1 MTQMTKPLL
10 EATNLTRNFGTG
22 NHQVAAVKDV
32 SFQLNP
38 GEIVA
43 IVGESG
49 SGKSTLARVI
59 LRLLAPSSG
68 SLKFL
73 GKDVASQSHAD
84 YWREVQAVFQDPYAA
99 FNQFYSVKQ
108 ILIKALNLADK
119 KPSRAERDARMEKV
133 LSSVGLKAS
142 EALGKYPHQ
151 LSGGQRQRVM
161 MARALMLEPQLLVA
175 DEPTSALDASL
186 RVSVLNLL
194 KDLRQSQ
201 NMSIIFITHDI
212 GQAYYLADR
221 VLVMYQGEMVEQ
233 GSVEDVV
240 RNSQHPYTQRL
251 LADVPRFHES
261 SQQTTM

>member
-1 MTQMTKPLL
+1 MI
-10 EATNLTRNFGTG
+10 N
-22 NHQVAAVKDV
+22 
-32 SFQLNP
+32 
-38 GEIVA
+38 
-43 IVGESG
+43 
-49 SGKSTLARVI
+49 
-59 LRLLAPSSG
+59 
-68 SLKFL
+68 
-73 GKDVASQSHAD
+73 
-84 YWREVQAVFQDPYAA
+84 
-99 FNQFYSVKQ
+99 
-108 ILIKALNLADK
+108 
-119 KPSRAERDARMEKV
+119 
-133 LSSVGLKAS
+133 
-142 EALGKYPHQ
+142 KYPHQ

-251 LADVPRFHES
+251 LADVPRFHEGS
-261 SQQTTM
+261 SQ

>member
-1 MTQMTKPLL
+1 VTQNIKPLF
-10 EATNLTRNFGTG
+10 EATNLTRTFGSGKQQIT
-22 NHQVAAVKDV
+22 AVKNV

-59 LRLLAPSSG
+59 LRLLTPTSG

-73 GKDVASQSHAD
+73 GADVASRSHAD

-99 FNQFYSVKQ
+99 FNQFYSVRR
-108 ILIKALNLADK
+108 ILRKALRLAEK
-119 KPSRAERDARMEKV
+119 RPSASEREARMERV
-133 LSSVGLKAS
+133 LKSVGLEAS
-142 EALGKYPHQ
+142 DVLGKYPHQ

-161 MARALMLEPQLLVA
+161 MARALMLGPQLLIA

-186 RVSVLNLL
+186 RVSVLNML

-221 VLVMYQGEMVEQ
+221 MLVMYQGEMVEQ
-233 GSVEDVV
+233 GTVEEVV
-240 RNSQHPYTQRL
+240 QQSQHAYTQRL
-251 LADVPRFHES
+251 LADVPKLH
-261 SQQTTM
+261 

>member
-1 MTQMTKPLL
+1 MTPLF
-10 EATNLTRNFGTG
+10 EATNLTRTFGSG
-22 NHQVAAVKDV
+22 KHQIAAVNNV

-49 SGKSTLARVI
+49 SGKSTLARII
-59 LRLLAPSSG
+59 LRLLSPTSG
-68 SLKFL
+68 SLRFL
-73 GKDVASQSHAD
+73 GMDVASRSHAD

-99 FNQFYSVKQ
+99 FNQFYSVRR
-108 ILIKALNLADK
+108 ILRNALNLEKRLSA
-119 KPSRAERDARMEKV
+119 SERETRMQRV
-133 LSSVGLKAS
+133 LKSVGL
-142 EALGKYPHQ
+142 EARSVLDKYPHQ

-161 MARALMLEPQLLVA
+161 MARALMLEPQLLIA

-221 VLVMYQGEMVEQ
+221 MLVMYQGEMVEQ
-233 GSVEDVV
+233 GSVEEVLQQ
-240 RNSQHPYTQRL
+240 SQHPYTQRL
-251 LADVPRFHES
+251 LADVPKLHQEK
-261 SQQTTM
+261 

>member
-1 MTQMTKPLL
+1 MSQKSQPLL

-22 NHQVAAVKDV
+22 SHQVAAVKNV

-38 GEIVA
+38 GEVVA
-43 IVGESG
+43 VVGESG
-49 SGKSTLARVI
+49 SGKSTLARLI
-59 LRLLAPSSG
+59 LRLLPISSG
-68 SLKFL
+68 AIKFL
-73 GKDVASQSHAD
+73 GQDVTSQSRAN

-108 ILIKALNLADK
+108 ILSKALQLADK
-119 KPSRAERDARMEKV
+119 RPSRAERDARMEKV
-133 LSSVGLKAS
+133 LNSVGLKAS
-142 EALGKYPHQ
+142 ETLGKYPHQ

-221 VLVMYQGEMVEQ
+221 MLVMYQGELVEQ
-233 GSVEDVV
+233 GGVEGVV

-251 LADVPRFHES
+251 LADVPRFHENS
-261 SQQTTM
+261 SE